1 MHWLFIVILILFM
14 ISFSIFL
21 TVNSVWLFRFILHYR
36 HIPEALGLSTRKIVK
51 NYHQLLVFLQVPWI
65 SLNMPDFPTSFSG
78 LHHFEDVKKLILLNN
93 FVLLVTVSPSV
104 YYIKRLFKLSRLW
117 LLDLPFR
124 IAAVVPIVV
133 AAIMSV
139 NFNAFFIKFHEV
151 FFRNQDWLFD
161 PQKDPIIL
169 VLPESF
175 FYLCFALA
183 FIIFEL
189 ELLIILIAIRRQIK
203 KASAD

>member
-36 HIPEALGLSTRKIVK
+36 HIPEALGLSTRKIIK
-51 NYHQLLVFLQVPWI
+51 NYHQLLAFLQVPWI